1 MNKQEILQ
9 KIEPLFYERSYK
21 EVSLQDIADIFNIKK
36 ASLYYYFP
44 SKQDLFISV
53 LEYSFN
59 EYLWFINNLISRW
72 NENNFQE
79 LLNEF
84 LNFPENKKNLFSKI
98 SLNWYRDENEILN
111 FIQKKQKIIFDTIH
125 DAFEK
130 KSCCSKEKTYLLMIL
145 INQSFNKSWAYGMC
159 DIDSKKISIEIE
171 KIFFNK

>member
-9 KIEPLFYERSYK
+9 KIEPLFYEKSYK

-59 EYLWFINNLISRW
+59 EYLLFINNLISRW

-98 SLNWYRDENEILN
+98 NLN
-111 FIQKKQKIIFDTIH
+111 
-125 DAFEK
+125 
-130 KSCCSKEKTYLLMIL
+130 
-145 INQSFNKSWAYGMC
+145 
-159 DIDSKKISIEIE
+159 
-171 KIFFNK
+171 